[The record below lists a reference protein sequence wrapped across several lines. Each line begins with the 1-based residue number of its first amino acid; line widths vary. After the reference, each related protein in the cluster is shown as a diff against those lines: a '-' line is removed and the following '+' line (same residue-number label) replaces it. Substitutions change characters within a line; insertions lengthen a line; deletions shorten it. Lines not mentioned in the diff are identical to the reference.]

1 VVVLL
6 KKKTVVVYGAG
17 GAVGGAVA
25 RAFAR
30 EGASVFLAGRTR
42 STLDAVA
49 GDIVAS
55 GGVATVATVDAGD
68 ERAVQAHLDAVF
80 RETDG
85 IDVTFNAI
93 GMDDVQGTL
102 LVEMSV
108 EDFLRPVTAAA
119 RTQFVTAKCAARRM
133 LEKRSGVLM
142 TITAG
147 PAHEATSHI
156 GGFGAAC
163 EAIEGLWRTLAAE
176 LGPHGI
182 RVVCLR
188 SAGSPDAPAVEEVF
202 RLHAAASGVP
212 LETYLARAGSATLM
226 GRLPTLSEVA
236 NAATL
241 MASSHAS
248 ALTGTFVNV
257 TCGSRVD

>member
-1 VVVLL
+1 MLL
-6 KKKTVVVYGAG
+6 QGKRAVIYGAG

-30 EGASVFLAGRTR
+30 EGARVFLAGRTR
-42 STLDAVA
+42 TTLEAVA
-49 GDIVAS
+49 DDIVAA
-55 GGVATVATVDAGD
+55 GGVADVSPVNASD
-68 ERAVQAHLDAVF
+68 ECAVQAQVDALFSETNGLDVA
-80 RETDG
+80 
-85 IDVTFNAI
+85 FNAI
-93 GMDDVQGTL
+93 GMDDVQGRP
-102 LVEMSV
+102 LVEMSL
-108 EDFLRPVTAAA
+108 EEFLRPVATAA
-119 RTQFVTAKCAARRM
+119 RTQFVTARCVARRM
-133 LEKRSGVLM
+133 LQKRSGVLM

-147 PAHEATSHI
+147 PAREATSHI

-188 SAGSPDAPAVEEVF
+188 SAGSPDAPAVRDVF
-202 RLHAAASGVP
+202 ALHAAAAGVSFD
-212 LETYLARAGSATLM
+212 EYVATAGRGSLL
-226 GRLPTLSEVA
+226 GRLPALAEVA
-236 NAATL
+236 NAAVL
-241 MASSHAS
+241 LASSHAS

>member
-1 VVVLL
+1 MLL
-6 KKKTVVVYGAG
+6 KNKTAVVYGAG

-30 EGASVFLAGRTR
+30 EGANIFLAGRTR
-42 STLDAVA
+42 ARLEAVA
-49 GDIVAS
+49 GDIAAGGGTAS
-55 GGVATVATVDAGD
+55 VATVDAGD
-68 ERAVQAHLDAVF
+68 ECSVQTHVDAVL
-80 RETDG
+80 RETDR

-93 GMDDVQGTL
+93 GMDDVQGSA
-102 LVEMSV
+102 LVGMSV
-108 EDFLRPVTAAA
+108 DDFLRPVTAAA
-119 RTQFVTAKCAARRM
+119 RTQFVTARCVARRM
-133 LEKRSGVLM
+133 IEKRSGVLM

-147 PAHEATSHI
+147 PAHEATPHI

-176 LGPHGI
+176 LGPYGI

-188 SAGSPDAPAVEEVF
+188 SAGSPDAPTVQEVF
-202 RLHAAASGVP
+202 ERHAAANGVSV
-212 LETYLARAGSATLM
+212 ETYLAGAGGATLM

-236 NAATL
+236 NAAVL